1 MLVEKLIEL
10 KVGRSVDVHLLR
22 RCRWTSRI
30 TMAAWHGELLS
41 KPLQGLSPLDICV
54 QKKHQDAGEVLVS
67 AGAKLVKDG
76 SVRGRKGMRRLRHAD
91 LSRLLEALIQ
101 RGRAEEATHFACCR
115 GRWPSFPLQ
124 PLGTRH
130 FSNSWPLSY

>member
-30 TMAAWHGELLS
+30 TMAAWRGELLS

-76 SVRGRKGMRRLRHAD
+76 SVRRVSKRQKRDAKATSRRSFKAFRGSYTKRTCGRSHPLCLLPRPLAF
-91 LSRLLEALIQ
+91 LS
-101 RGRAEEATHFACCR
+101 FAAA
-115 GRWPSFPLQ
+115 W
-124 PLGTRH
+124 
-130 FSNSWPLSY
+130 NSPFLK